1 MNCNVTY
8 KLAESCEK
16 MRFSCSSSDI
26 HNKLENNWNWG
37 CEDGDRMEIDFYN
50 EGDYYSSGGRWDRKR

>member
-16 MRFSCSSSDI
+16 MRFSCSSFDV
-26 HNKLENNWNWG
+26 HNKEEQKWGYWG
-37 CEDGDRMEIDFYN
+37 CGNGDRMEIEYYN
-50 EGDYYSSGGRWDRKR
+50 DTYGGSGWKDNKR

>member
-1 MNCNVTY
+1 MNCNITY

-26 HNKLENNWNWG
+26 HNKEEQKWGYWG
-37 CEDGDRMEIDFYN
+37 CEDGDRMEIQFLNDTY
-50 EGDYYSSGGRWDRKR
+50 GGSGWIDKKR